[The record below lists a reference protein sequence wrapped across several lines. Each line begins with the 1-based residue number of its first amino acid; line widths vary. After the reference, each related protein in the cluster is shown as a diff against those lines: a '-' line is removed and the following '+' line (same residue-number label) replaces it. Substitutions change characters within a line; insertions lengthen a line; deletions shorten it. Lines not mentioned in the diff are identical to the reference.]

1 MNGYDHIKTL
11 KRRTGMKISD
21 LLVLAPN
28 NDPFY
33 AGQPAQHAQAQW
45 FAHLWERF
53 SFARGVHLRRIHY
66 LLVSQPEPIIG
77 FNGKPYEN
85 TIEDWNRLGVAAK
98 AARYLGMVPAD
109 AFEDHRNPDPYLHV
123 EHAPEPLPGIDIDL
137 DNHWLLPTISAELG
151 ADINADFPQPIIY
164 GYEYR
169 DCDQPYHLEVWIE
182 KSTMNDVLLPIC
194 RRYGVNLVT
203 SVGFQ
208 SITSAIHLIKRAT
221 QSGKPARVFYIS
233 DFDPAG
239 DFMPQSVARQIEYW
253 VKHYAPSA
261 DIALQPLALTR
272 PQVVERQL
280 PRIPI
285 KESDLRRSNFEDCYG
300 EGAVELDALET
311 LYPGDLGRLLTE
323 AIIPY
328 RDPDIKRTLD
338 EVEQETDEWVAQ
350 SWQMYTE
357 QERAEAEAITAQAQA
372 VYEAYRE
379 RLEALKRSLDTELAP
394 LQERLDSVWQ
404 AIKEKAEGFFIDL
417 PDRPQ
422 SELPSP
428 DEAQWLFHSKR
439 KYFEQLNAY
448 KVRRSA
454 GGAA

>member
-1 MNGYDHIKTL
+1 
-11 KRRTGMKISD
+11 
-21 LLVLAPN
+21 
-28 NDPFY
+28 
-33 AGQPAQHAQAQW
+33 
-45 FAHLWERF
+45 
-53 SFARGVHLRRIHY
+53 
-66 LLVSQPEPIIG
+66 
-77 FNGKPYEN
+77 
-85 TIEDWNRLGVAAK
+85 
-98 AARYLGMVPAD
+98 
-109 AFEDHRNPDPYLHV
+109 
-123 EHAPEPLPGIDIDL
+123 
-137 DNHWLLPTISAELG
+137 
-151 ADINADFPQPIIY
+151 
-164 GYEYR
+164 
-169 DCDQPYHLEVWIE
+169 
-182 KSTMNDVLLPIC
+182 
-194 RRYGVNLVT
+194 
-203 SVGFQ
+203 
-208 SITSAIHLIKRAT
+208 
-221 QSGKPARVFYIS
+221 
-233 DFDPAG
+233 
-239 DFMPQSVARQIEYW
+239 MPQSVARQIEYW

>member
-1 MNGYDHIKTL
+1 
-11 KRRTGMKISD
+11 
-21 LLVLAPN
+21 
-28 NDPFY
+28 
-33 AGQPAQHAQAQW
+33 
-45 FAHLWERF
+45 
-53 SFARGVHLRRIHY
+53 
-66 LLVSQPEPIIG
+66 
-77 FNGKPYEN
+77 
-85 TIEDWNRLGVAAK
+85 
-98 AARYLGMVPAD
+98 
-109 AFEDHRNPDPYLHV
+109 
-123 EHAPEPLPGIDIDL
+123 
-137 DNHWLLPTISAELG
+137 
-151 ADINADFPQPIIY
+151 
-164 GYEYR
+164 
-169 DCDQPYHLEVWIE
+169 VWIE

-208 SITSAIHLIKRAT
+208 SITSAIHPIKRAT